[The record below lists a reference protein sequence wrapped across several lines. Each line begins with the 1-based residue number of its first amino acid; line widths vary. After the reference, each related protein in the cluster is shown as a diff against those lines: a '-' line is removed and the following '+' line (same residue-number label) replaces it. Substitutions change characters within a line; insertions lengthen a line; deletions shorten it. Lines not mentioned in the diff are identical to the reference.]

1 MMSLH
6 SPNSCILM
14 SSSHQCIFIIF
25 LHKNIAQYRE
35 ISAYLPHSRHHYL
48 YLLVTHLISFISLE
62 KVEQEEI
69 MLLKILLISAT
80 ILAINEAAP
89 SKSQVESLLSVR
101 QCEGTVCPGGCCPEV
116 GWFCCPDGT
125 YCASNADNCPYI
137 NKIMIE
143 DDDEDDDDETTS
155 WRMLFSN

>member
-1 MMSLH
+1 
-6 SPNSCILM
+6 
-14 SSSHQCIFIIF
+14 
-25 LHKNIAQYRE
+25 
-35 ISAYLPHSRHHYL
+35 
-48 YLLVTHLISFISLE
+48 
-62 KVEQEEI
+62 

-80 ILAINEAAP
+80 ILAINQAAP

-143 DDDEDDDDETTS
+143 DDDDDDDDEATS
-155 WRMLFSN
+155 WRMLF